1 MNTNIGS
8 DGAISQYRGGVLR
21 IVIVTLAVLAVLAF
35 FWGATLMLK
44 KLYKKPE
51 VKKRTRPV
59 IAVMVD
65 QARQDTIQLVVHVQ
79 GESRPRTE
87 IDLVPE
93 VAGKIVYVSPKFIS
107 GGLFHKDDV
116 LYKIDPSDYRVGVV
130 RAEAAV
136 ARAEQALLREEK
148 EGEIAAQDWKDLGA
162 GRKASDLTLRKP
174 QLKEA
179 QANLQSAQADLENA
193 RIRLRRTEVKA
204 PFNGRVR
211 SKIADIGQYVG
222 PGTRLGKIFSTNIAE
237 VRLALSDADIA
248 RLNLPLAYVA
258 KDRKSAPE
266 VKLSAIIGGKRRVW
280 HGKIMR
286 TSAAYDPQT
295 RSIFAIAEVV
305 DPYGKGAA
313 EHIYPLA
320 PSLFVDAEIQGKT
333 LEHVIVIPRD
343 GLRPENQVY
352 VVDQDGIAEARTV
365 DVIDTS
371 PKRAVLESGIRPGEY
386 VIVSPLEKS
395 QINLKFRALDVN
407 DPSKVLIEPQPDA
420 EADDTKRGGNSKDDK
435 KDNSSDS
442 NSSSKR

>member
-1 MNTNIGS
+1 MNKTIGS
-8 DGAISQYRGGVLR
+8 TEPISHQRGSILR
-21 IVIVTLAVLAVLAF
+21 IGLVLASLIAVLAF
-35 FWGATLMLK
+35 FWLATIALK

-65 QARQDTIQLVVHVQ
+65 QARQDTVQLVVHVQ
-79 GESRPRTE
+79 GESSPRTE

-93 VAGKIVYVSPKFIS
+93 VAGKIVYVSPKFID
-107 GGLFHKDDV
+107 GGIFKKDDV
-116 LYKIDPSDYRVGVV
+116 LFRIDPSDYKVGVV

-136 ARAEQALLREEK
+136 ARAEQALLREQK
-148 EGEIAAQDWKDLGA
+148 EGEIAAQDWEDLG
-162 GRKASDLTLRKP
+162 GGKEASDLTLRKP

-179 QANLQSAQADLENA
+179 QANLQSARADLENA
-193 RIRLRRTEVKA
+193 KIRLRRTEVRA

-222 PGTRLGKIFSTNIAE
+222 PGTRLGKIFSTDIAE
-237 VRLALSDADIA
+237 VRLALSDTDIA
-248 RLNLPLAYVA
+248 RLDLPLAYVA
-258 KDRKSAPE
+258 RDRKNAPDVE
-266 VKLSAIIGGKRRVW
+266 LSAIIGGQQRVW

-313 EHIYPLA
+313 DQHYPLA
-320 PSLFVDAEIQGKT
+320 PGLFVDANIQGKR

-343 GLRPENQVY
+343 GLRPEDQVY
-352 VVDQDGIAEARTV
+352 VVDKDGVAEARNV
-365 DVIDTS
+365 QVIDTS
-371 PKRAVLESGIRPGEY
+371 PTRAILSSGIEPGEY

-395 QINLKFRALDVN
+395 QINLKFRALDVH
-407 DPSKVLIEPQPDA
+407 DPSKVLIEP
-420 EADDTKRGGNSKDDK
+420 K
-435 KDNSSDS
+435 KDRPNNPSGTDSGKSRKNSN
-442 NSSSKR
+442 NSETGSGGK